1 MQIVNSGF
9 NCIWPRWK
17 YLKYTITR
25 SFNVFRIQMN
35 IITLKQKQ
43 ELKGKK
49 NAYSCF
55 LSIKTMETIPCVK

>member
-1 MQIVNSGF
+1 
-9 NCIWPRWK
+9 
-17 YLKYTITR
+17 
-25 SFNVFRIQMN
+25 MN